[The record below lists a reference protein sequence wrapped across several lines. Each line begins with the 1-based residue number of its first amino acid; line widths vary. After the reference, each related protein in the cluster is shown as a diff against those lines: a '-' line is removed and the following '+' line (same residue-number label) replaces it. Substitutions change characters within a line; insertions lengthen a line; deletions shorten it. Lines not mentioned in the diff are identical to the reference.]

1 MITLLPGSTC
11 DIGAEEFSAHRPP
24 YTLPCGHVLCR
35 ACCDA
40 IVEKSPPRLE
50 PVCPFCREAFKASD
64 PRVVR
69 VDWAAMPRSQSVAP
83 SINDNPTRIPSLSG
97 NIWKEHSHPSD
108 NSRGRPEARQLEDK
122 VAKLAATK
130 TSVEAIQNLLA
141 DLDHWLLH
149 AKRDSSVSAHICP
162 FISIISDMS
171 AVHVAVPVGS
181 TVARHPNEPSG
192 ALRGDEAREDGGGEP
207 EGRG

>member
-83 SINDNPTRIPSLSG
+83 PINDNPTRIPSLSG

-149 AKRDSSVSAHICP
+149 AKRDSSVSAHKFP
-162 FISIISDMS
+162 FISIVSDKF
-171 AVHVAVPVGS
+171 AVHVAVPVGG
-181 TVARHPNEPSG
+181 TVARHSYEPSG
-192 ALRGDEAREDGGGEP
+192 PL
-207 EGRG
+207 